1 MDKKSRVLVIIPAYN
16 EEKNVG
22 RLIDKIQKVY
32 PDVDIVVIDDGS
44 SDNTAKVAR
53 EKGAG
58 VLSHC
63 VNLGAGAATQT
74 GYRYALRY
82 AYEFIVQLDADGQ
95 HEPQCINDLIT
106 VLKNNLADMVI
117 GSRFL
122 EERSYKPCW
131 IRRRGMS
138 IFGAIVS
145 LVIGQRI
152 TDSSS
157 GFRALKREIA
167 DFFARIN
174 YPSDY
179 QDADVIMLAHFAGFR
194 IREIPVI
201 MYEDLSGGSQ
211 LGGHR
216 LVYYGFKTLL
226 SIVVTL
232 LRKKPKRK

>member
-16 EEKNVG
+16 EEKNVS
-22 RLIDKIQKVY
+22 RVIDKIQKIRPGV
-32 PDVDIVVIDDGS
+32 DVVVIDDGS
-44 SDNTAKVAR
+44 SDDTAKVAR
-53 EKGAG
+53 EKGAR

-82 AYEFIVQLDADGQ
+82 PYEFIVQLDADGQ

-106 VLKNNLADMVI
+106 ILKNNLADMVI
-117 GSRFL
+117 GSRFSGKK
-122 EERSYKPCW
+122 SYRPCW
-131 IRRRGMS
+131 IRRTGMS
-138 IFGAIVS
+138 IFGTILS

-152 TDSSS
+152 SDSSS

-167 DFFARIN
+167 DFFASIN

-194 IREIPVI
+194 IKEVPVI
-201 MYEDLSGGSQ
+201 MHEDLSGRSQ

-226 SIVVTL
+226 SIMVTL